1 MNEKRKRALCGNA
14 ERSFYMLVYNILMS
28 TRLCRELVINSFVL
42 KLCFGCQLHLQT
54 FELLDIYGREHLFK
68 ENDVVEAKITDG
80 GVSFL
85 IDNCWTFNYRIADIC
100 ENFEI
105 I

>member
-1 MNEKRKRALCGNA
+1 MNYFRVNLKCIKP
-14 ERSFYMLVYNILMS
+14 IL
-28 TRLCRELVINSFVL
+28 
-42 KLCFGCQLHLQT
+42 
-54 FELLDIYGREHLFK
+54 FEIDIYGRKHLFK
-68 ENDVVEAKITDG
+68 ENDVVEAKITDS

-85 IDNCWTFNYRIADIC
+85 IDNCWTFDYRITDIC

>member
-1 MNEKRKRALCGNA
+1 MNGFRVNLKCIK
-14 ERSFYMLVYNILMS
+14 
-28 TRLCRELVINSFVL
+28 TVL
-42 KLCFGCQLHLQT
+42 FK
-54 FELLDIYGREHLFK
+54 LDIYGREHLFK

-85 IDNCWTFNYRIADIC
+85 IGNCWTFKYRISDIC

>member
-1 MNEKRKRALCGNA
+1 MNGFRVNLKCIK
-14 ERSFYMLVYNILMS
+14 
-28 TRLCRELVINSFVL
+28 TVL
-42 KLCFGCQLHLQT
+42 FK
-54 FELLDIYGREHLFK
+54 LDIYGREHLFK

-85 IDNCWTFNYRIADIC
+85 IGNCWTFNYRIADIC